1 MQRKIT
7 IAIDGHSS
15 TGKSTAAKQLAD
27 QLDYLYVDTG
37 AMYRA
42 VSFFALSENLINNS
56 IVDQSG
62 LEARLKEITIT
73 FERNPKNGNN
83 EVCLNGKNIEC
94 DIRTLEV
101 SSVVSK
107 IAEISAVRAKLVEQQ
122 QKMGAEKGV
131 VMDGRDIGTVVFPD
145 AQLKV
150 FMTAA
155 ADVRAQRRF
164 EELISRG
171 DKIEY
176 ADVLKNVLERDRI
189 DSNRK
194 DSPLVQADD
203 AKLLDTSVMS
213 REEQFETLLRW
224 AKEALKPLNK
234 VS

>member
-1 MQRKIT
+1 MQRNIT

-42 VSFFALSENLINNS
+42 VSFFALSENLINKG

-83 EVCLNGKNIEC
+83 EVCLNGKNIER

-122 QKMGAEKGV
+122 QKIGAEKGV

-176 ADVLKNVLERDRI
+176 ADVLKNVVERDRI

-194 DSPLVQADD
+194 DSPLIQADD

-213 REEQFETLLRW
+213 REEQFDKLLHW